1 METLKGT
8 PFYVD
13 IAEQPVSSDEYLKII
28 QQRVKDAQ
36 MKRRQEEKHVGMES
50 ANFYM
55 EELNR
60 QKRERL
66 RVQAEQQSQ
75 QWQQGGQQRQP

>member
-1 METLKGT
+1 M
-8 PFYVD
+8 
-13 IAEQPVSSDEYLKII
+13 SSDEYRKII
-28 QQRVKDAQ
+28 SQRVKDAQ
-36 MKRRQEEKHVGMES
+36 MKRRQEEKHVGMEA

-66 RVQAEQQSQ
+66 RVQAEQQEQ
-75 QWQQGGQQRQP
+75 QWQQGGQ